1 MNEWRKETT
10 TTESYDYTEEILKL
24 LLLLAVSSIDTDKAS
39 RTSPN
44 TKVVVWASNDFP
56 KVCKTA

>member
-24 LLLLAVSSIDTDKAS
+24 LLLLAVSSIDTAKAS